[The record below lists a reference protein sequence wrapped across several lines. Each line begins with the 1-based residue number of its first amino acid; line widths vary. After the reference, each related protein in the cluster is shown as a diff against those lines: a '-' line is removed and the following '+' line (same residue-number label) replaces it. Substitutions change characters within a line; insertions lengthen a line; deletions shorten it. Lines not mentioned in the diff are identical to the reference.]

1 LHRPQW
7 LQAPGPLPPDPLNA
21 RQEPT
26 APAAHPS
33 IRSSDNV
40 DGILHSAPIR
50 ILAYALV
57 GGVFLAFSDFIMR
70 SLALTGGHGGVEAMQ
85 VINREVFRWVFMALF
100 LGMAAVSLIVA
111 GYGAFGLSGPAGT
124 LIMMAGLVYLIG
136 CFGVTV
142 FFNVP
147 MNEALAGMEMS
158 SGTTRDY
165 WLQTYVPGGPSGT
178 LSGPSPV
185 PSPRRCFSSGFS
197 G

>member
-1 LHRPQW
+1 MS
-7 LQAPGPLPPDPLNA
+7 
-21 RQEPT
+21 T
-26 APAAHPS
+26 AFFFLIQFS
-33 IRSSDNV
+33 
-40 DGILHSAPIR
+40 

-85 VINREVFRWVFMALF
+85 VINREVFRWVFMTLF

-124 LIMMAGLVYLIG
+124 LIMLGGLVYLVG

-147 MNEALAGMEMS
+147 MNETLAGMEMS
-158 SGTTRDY
+158 LETTHDY
-165 WLQTYVPGGPSGT
+165 WSQTYVPRWTFWNSVRTFACVVSAALLLFGLVWMT
-178 LSGPSPV
+178 ENQAQPV
-185 PSPRRCFSSGFS
+185 
-197 G
+197 